1 MPTFPNHFRSCTAGA
16 QFVAPVFEYN
26 HSGGGCSVI
35 GGVVYR
41 GNKYPTLYGRYFF
54 ADWCTGE
61 LWTMARQGGQ
71 WKVDTAG
78 DTVLPISTFGEDNS
92 GGLYA
97 GVYMD
102 GTVYKV
108 SVR

>member
-1 MPTFPNHFRSCTAGA
+1 MYRSL
-16 QFVAPVFEYN
+16 
-26 HSGGGCSVI
+26 
-35 GGVVYR
+35 
-41 GNKYPTLYGRYFF
+41 KYTTLYGRYFF
-54 ADWCTGE
+54 ADWCTGQ
-61 LWTMARQGGQ
+61 LWTMARQGDQ
-71 WKVDTAG
+71 WQVDPAG

-102 GTVYKV
+102 GTIYKV